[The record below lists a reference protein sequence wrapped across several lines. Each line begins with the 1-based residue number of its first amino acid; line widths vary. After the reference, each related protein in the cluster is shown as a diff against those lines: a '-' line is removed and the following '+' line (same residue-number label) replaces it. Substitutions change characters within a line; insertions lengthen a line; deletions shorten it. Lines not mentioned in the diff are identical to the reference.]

1 VNKKLKS
8 KFFSV
13 LSLRKYNRIY
23 KFHKG
28 TGRVKAFQRVLDN
41 IIEIDVFD
49 LSRPGILTGEIKTD
63 GYTNF
68 NYMPYWP
75 AYTSVTKEMIRQA
88 HNYYISAV
96 MYANRNRKSIFL
108 DLGSGPGKNVILAA
122 ESGKFSHSFGVD
134 IEKDLVVLGNE
145 NLFKLRKIK
154 RSLKDAHISIFEGN
168 AEEQSF
174 IDEIDSIL
182 AKSKLNPKDTTLFVY
197 NKNSYG
203 PAVLSKSLSIIESKF
218 DSIFYLY
225 QNPVQQKILFEHGYE
240 LFASD
245 AKPNNAHKNYK
256 YSLFLKH
263 TFRN

>member
-1 VNKKLKS
+1 M
-8 KFFSV
+8 
-13 LSLRKYNRIY
+13 RIY

-28 TGRVKAFQRVLDN
+28 TGRIMAVRRVLDN
-41 IIEIDVFD
+41 FLEIDIFD

-75 AYTSVTKEMIRQA
+75 AYTSVTKEMIRQS

-96 MYANRNRKSIFL
+96 MYADRNRKSIFL

-122 ESGKFSHSFGVD
+122 ESGKFSHCFGVD
-134 IEKDLVVLGNE
+134 IEKDLVSLG
-145 NLFKLRKIK
+145 KLNILKLKKRKKI
-154 RSLKDAHISIFEGN
+154 LDTTYISIFEGN
-168 AEEQSF
+168 AEKNSF
-174 IDEIDSIL
+174 IDEIETVLS
-182 AKSKLNPKDTTLFVY
+182 KSQIKSSEVTLFLY

-203 PAVLSKSLSIIESKF
+203 PLVLSKSISIIESKF
-218 DSIFYLY
+218 NSIVYLY

-240 LFASD
+240 LFGSD
-245 AKPNNAHKNYK
+245 AKPNNSHKNFK

-263 TFRN
+263 NFKGQNE

>member
-1 VNKKLKS
+1 MKKLF
-8 KFFSV
+8 KFKLFSI
-13 LSLRKYNRIY
+13 LSLGKYRRIY

-28 TGRVKAFQRVLDN
+28 TGRLQAARRMLDN
-41 IIEIDVFD
+41 LVEIDVFD
-49 LSRPGILTGEIKTD
+49 ATRPGVLTGEIKTA

-122 ESGKFSHSFGVD
+122 ESGKFSHCFGVD
-134 IEKDLVVLGNE
+134 IESDLVALGKE
-145 NLFKLRKIK
+145 NLTRLRRIK
-154 RSLKDAHISIFEGN
+154 PGLRTTFMSIFKGN
-168 AEEQSF
+168 AEENSF
-174 IDEIDSIL
+174 IEEITSEIV
-182 AKSKLNPKDTTLFVY
+182 KSGLNSNDVTLFVY

-203 PAVLSKSLSIIESKF
+203 PEVLKKSLSIIESKF
-218 DSIFYLY
+218 DSVFYLY
-225 QNPVQQKILFEHGYE
+225 QNPVQQKVLIEEGYE

-245 AKPNNAHKNYK
+245 AKPNNAHKNFK

-263 TFRN
+263 NFRK

>member
-1 VNKKLKS
+1 MKKKF

-13 LSLRKYNRIY
+13 LSPKKYIRIY
-23 KFHKG
+23 NFHKG
-28 TGRVKAFQRVLDN
+28 TGRIQAARRVLN
-41 IIEIDVFD
+41 NFIEIDIFD
-49 LSRPGILTGEIKTD
+49 LSRPGILTGEIKTE
-63 GYTNF
+63 GYTNV

-75 AYTSVTKEMIRQA
+75 AYTSVTKEIIRQS

-122 ESGKFSHSFGVD
+122 ESGKFSHCFGVD
-134 IEKDLVVLGNE
+134 IEKDLVTLGNE
-145 NLFKLRKIK
+145 NLAKLGKFKPGLNKTYT
-154 RSLKDAHISIFEGN
+154 SIFEGN
-168 AEEQSF
+168 AEEYSF
-174 IDEIDSIL
+174 INEIDTML
-182 AKSKLNPKDTTLFVY
+182 FKSNLNSRDVTLFVY

-203 PAVLSKSLSIIESKF
+203 PIVLSKSLSIIESKF

-225 QNPVQQKILFEHGYE
+225 QNPVQQKILVEHGYE

-263 TFRN
+263 NFRN